1 MTKRFLTVLTVAL
14 AGLAIAVPMATARL
28 SLQTSGSQEVQKTWT
43 WASPTRTSVPSRAV
57 IREKLGEIGAWA
69 VPSPK
74 TSRPSPAIIRQ
85 KLEEIGAWA
94 VPSKRDTT
102 TPVTSSSNGFDWN
115 DAGIGAGFAFGLLLV
130 GSAMVVTMRRHHGPL
145 AH

>member
-1 MTKRFLTVLTVAL
+1 MYRRILTALTVAL
-14 AGLAIAVPMATARL
+14 AGLAIAVPVATARL
-28 SLQTSGSQEVQKTWT
+28 SLQSGGSQQIQETWT
-43 WASPTRTSVPSRAV
+43 WASPPKTSLPSPADTRQ
-57 IREKLGEIGAWA
+57 KLEEIGAWA

-74 TSRPSPAIIRQ
+74 TSLPTPASTRQ

-102 TPVTSSSNGFDWN
+102 TPVTPSGNGFDWN
-115 DAGIGAGFAFGLLLV
+115 DAGIGAGFALVLLLV
-130 GSAMVVTMRRHHGPL
+130 GTGMVLTMRRHHPPL

>member
-1 MTKRFLTVLTVAL
+1 MHKRFLTALTVAL
-14 AGLAIAVPMATARL
+14 AGLAIAVPVATARL
-28 SLQTSGSQEVQKTWT
+28 SLQSGGSQGIQETWT
-43 WASPTRTSVPSRAV
+43 WATPPKTSLPSPASTRQ
-57 IREKLGEIGAWA
+57 KLEEIGAWA

-74 TSRPSPAIIRQ
+74 TSLPSPASTRQ

-94 VPSKRDTT
+94 VPSKRATT

-115 DAGIGAGFAFGLLLV
+115 VAGIGAGLGFALLLV
-130 GSAMVVTMRRHHGPL
+130 VTGMVLTMRRHHGPL